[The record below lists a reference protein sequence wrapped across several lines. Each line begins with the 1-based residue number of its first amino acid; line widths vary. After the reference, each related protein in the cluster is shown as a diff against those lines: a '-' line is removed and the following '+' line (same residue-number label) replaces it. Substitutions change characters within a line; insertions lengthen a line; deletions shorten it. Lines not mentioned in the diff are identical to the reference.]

1 MAGEKTEKATPKR
14 RQDERKKGN
23 VLLSQEIVTAFTLLA
38 SFYSLQILS
47 SFDFTTLKETLG
59 KYLVM
64 GAKDTSIN
72 TATLKQIFIDLCVVY
87 AKVGLP
93 ILAITC
99 LVAVAVTMLQTRMLF
114 SAKAFE
120 FKGDRI
126 NPLNGFKKMFSLRSL
141 VEIVKSIIKI
151 AVLIYVIYSVVRDV
165 INLIPRYMELTFLQV
180 LSETGRLIMSI
191 VTKAGIAFV
200 FLSAADYL
208 YQWYEYEKNL
218 KMTKQEI
225 KDEYKQVEGDP
236 QIKGRIRNMQQQRAQ
251 RRMIQEVPNADVII
265 RNPTHYAVAIKYD
278 QQKNRAPVVIAK
290 GANEM
295 ALRIIK
301 VAEDNGVY
309 ITEDRPLA
317 RALFEAVDIDREIPE
332 KFYAP
337 IAQVLAFVY
346 SLKKKGKS
354 K

>member
-1 MAGEKTEKATPKR
+1 
-14 RQDERKKGN
+14 
-23 VLLSQEIVTAFTLLA
+23 
-38 SFYSLQILS
+38 
-47 SFDFTTLKETLG
+47 
-59 KYLVM
+59 
-64 GAKDTSIN
+64 
-72 TATLKQIFIDLCVVY
+72 
-87 AKVGLP
+87 
-93 ILAITC
+93 
-99 LVAVAVTMLQTRMLF
+99 
-114 SAKAFE
+114 
-120 FKGDRI
+120 
-126 NPLNGFKKMFSLRSL
+126 
-141 VEIVKSIIKI
+141 
-151 AVLIYVIYSVVRDV
+151 
-165 INLIPRYMELTFLQV
+165 
-180 LSETGRLIMSI
+180 
-191 VTKAGIAFV
+191 
-200 FLSAADYL
+200 
-208 YQWYEYEKNL
+208 
-218 KMTKQEI
+218 
-225 KDEYKQVEGDP
+225 
-236 QIKGRIRNMQQQRAQ
+236 
-251 RRMIQEVPNADVII
+251 MIQEVPNADVII